1 MRPSS
6 GASYGQ
12 RESRLWASFILPFSP
27 PHRMH
32 SSYPW
37 YLGQPFFLYLPSCS
51 TPYLKPCFRS
61 SATEQIKTLIC
72 FVFVFFYNKIKQA
85 SLCGGVVIG
94 PKALQALSKHSAT
107 EATSSLSNRG
117 STSPSE
123 RKATSSA
130 WHCDL
135 FLLYSSLLFHCFSL
149 SVSSRHGRHRAFM

>member
-6 GASYGQ
+6 GASYG
-12 RESRLWASFILPFSP
+12 RKESRLWASFILPFSP

-72 FVFVFFYNKIKQA
+72 FFFYNKIKQA

-135 FLLYSSLLFHCFSL
+135 SLLYSSLLFHCFSL